1 MENMSPGT
9 LASSR
14 ETSVDLPD
22 PDGAEMM
29 NTVVME
35 RTHRG
40 DTEGTENSRSNLKAF
55 SVTFR
60 FPFFVLI
67 SFLRVVS
74 AFSASPR

>member
-29 NTVVME
+29 NTVVMY
-35 RTHRG
+35 
-40 DTEGTENSRSNLKAF
+40 LKPPMNADK
-55 SVTFR
+55 R
-60 FPFFVLI
+60 
-67 SFLRVVS
+67 R
-74 AFSASPR
+74 